1 MSVDHLVYR
10 GEHHTTCNLAALHDD
25 LLTKKGESQ
34 ELLSTNTLE
43 MLLDKLYTLIH
54 LLQIF

>member
-1 MSVDHLVYR
+1 MSVDYLVYR
-10 GEHHTTCNLAALHDD
+10 GEHHTTCDLALHND
-25 LLTKKGESQ
+25 LPTKGESQ